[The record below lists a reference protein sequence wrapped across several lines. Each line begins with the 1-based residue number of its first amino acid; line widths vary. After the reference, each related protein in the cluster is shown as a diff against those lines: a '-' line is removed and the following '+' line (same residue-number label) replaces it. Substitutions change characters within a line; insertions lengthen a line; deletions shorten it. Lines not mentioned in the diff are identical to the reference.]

1 MIFLVIDFLSAFNK
15 QYICINQFNM
25 KRILFTSSF
34 SIPDDYEQEYEI
46 DYIPFIY
53 VEIYPYYEFIK
64 QIPLDVDSFIVTS
77 KNSAKAIKDIELE
90 GKFFVVGKSTAK
102 ELYGQNRDIAF
113 ITNYAEDLL
122 ERMLETDI
130 KKYVFFK
137 GNLSLTILPDAL
149 RKNGVEVIGIEC
161 YKTLLTPH
169 KIDKQYDA
177 IVFTSPSAVRSF
189 SSMNEIPQETIIFTS
204 GKTTAETV
212 STLGEYKI
220 YYPEDTTKESLL
232 ELIKKKIND

>member
-149 RKNGVEVIGIEC
+149 RKNGVEVVGIEC

>member
-1 MIFLVIDFLSAFNK
+1 
-15 QYICINQFNM
+15 M

-53 VEIYPYYEFIK
+53 TEIYPYYDIIK
-64 QIPLDVDSFIVTS
+64 YIPPDVQSYIVTS

-90 GKFFVVGKSTAK
+90 GEFFVVGKSTAK

-137 GNLSLTILPDAL
+137 GNLSLTILPDTL
-149 RKNGVEVIGIEC
+149 REHGVEVVGIES
-161 YKTLLTPH
+161 YKTILTPH
-169 KIDKQYDA
+169 KIDKTYDA
-177 IVFTSPSAVRSF
+177 MVFTSPSAVRSF
-189 SSMNEIPQETIIFTS
+189 SSMNKIPQETIIFTS
-204 GKTTAETV
+204 GKTTAATV
-212 STLGEYKI
+212 STLGNYDI
-220 YYPEDTTKESLL
+220 YYPEEITKESLL
-232 ELIKKKIND
+232 ELIKKTLND